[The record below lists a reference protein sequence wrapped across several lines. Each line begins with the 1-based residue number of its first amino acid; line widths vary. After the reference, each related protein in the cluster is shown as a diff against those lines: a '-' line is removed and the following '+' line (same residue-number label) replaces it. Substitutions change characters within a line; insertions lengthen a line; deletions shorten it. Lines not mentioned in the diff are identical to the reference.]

1 MYFSL
6 LTRIKNGQMAQ
17 KETVRMPFAK
27 VDFAVA
33 EVLAKKHFVAAVSK
47 KGKGVKRIIEIQ
59 LKYQDGVGAIR
70 GAKFLSKPSRRLYV
84 GYKDIRPV
92 KQGFGVLV
100 LSTPKGIMAGSQARR
115 EKVGGE
121 ALFEVW

>member
-6 LTRIKNGQMAQ
+6 LTKIKNGQMAQ
-17 KETVRMPFAK
+17 KEIVRMPFTK

-47 KGKGVKRIIEIQ
+47 KGKGVKKIIEVE
-59 LKYQDGVGAIR
+59 LKYEEGKGVIR
-70 GAKFLSKPSRRLYV
+70 GTKFLSKPSRRLYA
-84 GYKDIRPV
+84 GYKEIRLV

-100 LSTPKGIMAGSQARR
+100 LSTPKGIMTGSQARR

-121 ALFEVW
+121 MLFEIW